1 MGLLE
6 CTESGGNLR
15 RIEVSD
21 AQKDHVGEGI
31 EGSES
36 TGAILDDAY
45 DAVEAFGAG
54 WWLVDRDIEP
64 GLYRTEGEISYLA
77 RLSGLTGEFG
87 DILAN
92 EASPEDPMLIE
103 IKATDVAFQTQ
114 GDAVWT
120 LVDES
125 YQPDIA
131 ISFGPGWW
139 LVGLDIEP
147 GLYRTE
153 GQIE

>member
-1 MGLLE
+1 MNEASLE
-6 CTESGGNLR
+6 GPVLIEIQESD
-15 RIEVSD
+15 IAFES
-21 AQKDHVGEGI
+21 
-31 EGSES
+31 EGSGRW
-36 TGAILDDAY
+36 TKIDDSY
-45 DAVEAFGAG
+45 QPEVTNTFGAG

-92 EASPEDPMLIE
+92 EASPEGPMLIE

-153 GQIE
+153 GDVSYTA